1 MFSTDQDPVAQLTY
15 QIDWSSWLQSGDG
28 ISIGPTWTIFPTQLG
43 AGTDLVIVTS
53 SYTATTAT
61 VVVKGGINGTFY
73 TVKGKITTALGEV
86 DARSIQFHI
95 VDR

>member
-15 QIDWSSWLQSGDG
+15 QIDWSTWLASGDG
-28 ISIGPTWTIFPTQLG
+28 ISTSPDWTISPTQLG
-43 AGTDLVIVTS
+43 EPTDLVIVTS
-53 SYTATTAT
+53 SYTSTTAT

-73 TVKGKITTALGEV
+73 TVKGKITTTLGEK